1 MNIDAIRE
9 YCLSFPETTEGLQ
22 WGDHLLFRI
31 RGKIFAMLALDV
43 AAPERITL
51 KSTPEKVPELL
62 EIEGIQRAAYV
73 GRYHWVSLQRFD
85 VVSWSD
91 LRDLI
96 RESYDLVA
104 AKAPK
109 KNKLSKPRARRRT
122 KQVPRKRGKRRT
134 GKANSSRRSA

>member
-31 RGKIFAMLALDV
+31 RGKIFAILALDV

-73 GRYHWVSLQRFD
+73 GRYHWLSLQRFD

-109 KNKLSKPRARRRT
+109 KKKASTHGSRTRSKHGPG
-122 KQVPRKRGKRRT
+122 KRGKVRKR
-134 GKANSSRRSA
+134 KADSSRPSE